1 MKPPTKPYVHE
12 KKDDFA
18 IEDLKKNTGVR
29 DAQLDT
35 KVMEHDVGIIA
46 TIFSEPWI
54 NFHYPQP
61 MFGFQQSLMKTA
73 LKMLREHD
81 PSAATYRAL
90 VRLTLDVRHFEV
102 AHDLCHYIKEQVPA
116 AMEKQGMLK

>member
-1 MKPPTKPYVHE
+1 MK
-12 KKDDFA
+12 
-18 IEDLKKNTGVR
+18 
-29 DAQLDT
+29 
-35 KVMEHDVGIIA
+35 HDVGIIA

-54 NFHYPQP
+54 YFHYPQHIIFFP
-61 MFGFQQSLMKTA
+61 PSCHSLMKKARSAMKKA
-73 LKMLREHD
+73 LEKALETLSERD

>member
-1 MKPPTKPYVHE
+1 MKKALE
-12 KKDDFA
+12 KA
-18 IEDLKKNTGVR
+18 LETL
-29 DAQLDT
+29 
-35 KVMEHDVGIIA
+35 
-46 TIFSEPWI
+46 SE
-54 NFHYPQP
+54 
-61 MFGFQQSLMKTA
+61 
-73 LKMLREHD
+73 RD